1 MNYFSK
7 SAASTLAIGLLGFSA
22 LTTLAQPSPPSQPSQ
37 PSPSESAAPASPG
50 VNPTAP
56 EVSPTAPAPTSGW
69 RTVKSDDGFSLSFPQ
84 EPEKSTERENDG
96 TTYNFLKVNQGGE
109 VYLVNSFSLADLAQ
123 LSPTEVRE
131 ILKKMPTEL
140 VKAVGG
146 KVTKERAIALQ
157 QNPGR
162 EFDFQIDKNGQKS
175 LGQGRIYIVG
185 TKVHVILAT
194 AKTKN
199 RQRFLKSF
207 RLLAK

>member
-1 MNYFSK
+1 MNYFSR
-7 SAASTLAIGLLGFSA
+7 SAASTLAIGLLGLSA
-22 LTTLAQPSPPSQPSQ
+22 LTALAQPGPPSQPA
-37 PSPSESAAPASPG
+37 PSESAAPTSPG

-109 VYLVNSFSLADLAQ
+109 VYLINSFSLADLAQ
-123 LSPTEVRE
+123 LSPAEVRE

-162 EFDFQIDKNGQKS
+162 EFDFQVDKNGRKS
-175 LGQGRIYIVG
+175 QGQGRIYIVG
-185 TKVHVILAT
+185 SKVHVILAT
-194 AKTKN
+194 AKAKN

-207 RLLAK
+207 RLLAN

>member
-1 MNYFSK
+1 MNYFSR
-7 SAASTLAIGLLGFSA
+7 SAASTLAIGLLGLSA
-22 LTTLAQPSPPSQPSQ
+22 LTALAQPGPPSQTA
-37 PSPSESAAPASPG
+37 PSESAAPTSPG

-109 VYLVNSFSLADLAQ
+109 VYLINSFSLADLAQ
-123 LSPTEVRE
+123 LSPAEVRE

-162 EFDFQIDKNGQKS
+162 EFDFQVDKNGRKS
-175 LGQGRIYIVG
+175 QGQGRIYIVG
-185 TKVHVILAT
+185 SKVHVILAT
-194 AKTKN
+194 AKAKN

-207 RLLAK
+207 RLLAN